1 MKKSVILIL
10 AGLAAGCGADEPGA
24 LPRSENPARVT
35 VSEASVTPSLRT
47 FPATVVATNQARLAT
62 RMSGTILEIPVDVGS
77 RVRAGDTLVLLD
89 GDDVQARI
97 AAAEANVELARK
109 SFERI
114 RNLERDGAASQ
125 AELDRARAALL
136 AAEAGLSDAR
146 AQGRYAVLTAPFA
159 GVVTARSADPGDLAA
174 PGVPLITVTGA
185 GGLEVEAD
193 LPSSL
198 QGAVA
203 VGDTLPLLL
212 HDRNGQEEQG
222 SVGRVRVSRVVPAL
236 EAGSRRFRVE
246 ARFVEGHRPAGLV
259 PGTYARLGI
268 EGEAGS
274 ARWIPSDA
282 LVRRGQLRGVFV
294 VEDDH
299 LRLRWVRLGEVRGEA
314 VELLAGPVGP
324 MRIVRQP
331 DPALY
336 DGQPVDEAVVQAWE
350 VSS

>member
-1 MKKSVILIL
+1 MKKSAILIL

-24 LPRSENPARVT
+24 LPRPESPARVT

-47 FPATVVATNQARLAT
+47 FPATVVAKNEARLAT
-62 RMSGTILEIPVDVGS
+62 RMSGTILDIRVDVGS
-77 RVRAGDTLVLLD
+77 RVAAGDTLVLLD
-89 GDDVQARI
+89 GEDVRARI
-97 AAAEANVELARK
+97 AAAEANLELALK

-114 RNLERDGAASQ
+114 RNLERDGAASV

-146 AQGRYAVLTAPFA
+146 AQGRYAVLTAPFG

-174 PGVPLITVTGA
+174 PGVPVVTVTGA

-198 QGAVA
+198 QGSVA

-212 HDRNGQEEQG
+212 SEGV
-222 SVGRVRVSRVVPAL
+222 VGRVRITRVVPAL

-246 ARFVEGHRPAGLV
+246 ARFLEGQGPEGLI

-268 EGEAGS
+268 EGSSGS
-274 ARWIPSDA
+274 VRWIPADA
-282 LVRRGQLRGVFV
+282 LIRRGQLRGVYV
-294 VEDDH
+294 VEDGH
-299 LRLRWVRLGEVRGEA
+299 LRLRWVRLGETRGEA
-314 VELLAGPVGP
+314 VELLSGPAGP
-324 MRIVRQP
+324 MRIVRDP
-331 DPALY
+331 APALY
-336 DGQPVDEAVVQAWE
+336 DGQPVDEAVTREWE